1 VTPKDPGKK
10 LMKTIIAASLVAASA
25 LVATGCGLRSA
36 EYYRDDVQKV
46 LESKSAD
53 VKNCYDKALE
63 GDKKLAGPVTVR
75 FTVAEDTGKIQNP
88 VVQGDANPALQE
100 CVVRN
105 IEGLELQPPDVNP
118 GDGTFTWEFSV
129 GDPKKGAS

>member
-1 VTPKDPGKK
+1 
-10 LMKTIIAASLVAASA
+10 MKNIVAASLLAVAALSTSA
-25 LVATGCGLRSA
+25 CGLRSA

-46 LESKSAD
+46 LESKTGDIKS
-53 VKNCYDKALE
+53 CYDRALE
-63 GDKKLAGPVTVR
+63 GDKSLAGPVTVR

-88 VVQGDANPALQE
+88 VVQGEANPALQE

-118 GDGTFTWEFSV
+118 GDGTFTWEFSA
-129 GDPKKGAS
+129 GEPRKAAS

>member
-1 VTPKDPGKK
+1 
-10 LMKTIIAASLVAASA
+10 MKTIVSAALLAVAALSS
-25 LVATGCGLRSA
+25 GCGLRSS
-36 EYYRDDVQKV
+36 EFYRDDVQKL
-46 LESKSAD
+46 LESKSGD
-53 VKNCYDKALE
+53 VKSCYDKGLE

-75 FTVAEDTGKIQNP
+75 FTVAADTGKIANP
-88 VVQGDANPALQE
+88 AVQGEANPALQE

-129 GDPKKGAS
+129 GEAKKGAS

>member
-1 VTPKDPGKK
+1 MIAEIWENDRKN
-10 LMKTIIAASLVAASA
+10 IAAASLLAVAA
-25 LVATGCGLRSA
+25 LTTCCGLRSA

-46 LESKSAD
+46 LESKTGD
-53 VKNCYDKALE
+53 IKTCYDRALE

-88 VVQGDANPALQE
+88 VVQGEANPALQE

-129 GDPKKGAS
+129 GEPKKSAS

>member
-1 VTPKDPGKK
+1 MIAEIWEND
-10 LMKTIIAASLVAASA
+10 MKNIAAASLLAVAA
-25 LVATGCGLRSA
+25 LTTGCGLRSA

-46 LESKSAD
+46 LESKTGD
-53 VKNCYDKALE
+53 IKTCYDRALE

-88 VVQGDANPALQE
+88 VVQGEANPALQE
-100 CVVRN
+100 CVTRN
-105 IEGLELQPPDVNP
+105 IDGLELQPPDVNP

-129 GDPKKGAS
+129 GSPKKGAS

>member
-1 VTPKDPGKK
+1 
-10 LMKTIIAASLVAASA
+10 MKTIVATALLAVAALSS
-25 LVATGCGLRSA
+25 GCGLRSS
-36 EYYRDDVQKV
+36 EFYRDDVQKL
-46 LESKSAD
+46 LESKSGDIKA
-53 VKNCYDKALE
+53 CYDKGLE

-75 FTVAEDTGKIQNP
+75 FTVAEDTGKITNP
-88 VVQGDANPALQE
+88 AVQGEANPALQE

-129 GDPKKGAS
+129 GEPKKGAS

>member
-1 VTPKDPGKK
+1 
-10 LMKTIIAASLVAASA
+10 MKTIIAASLATAALGLSIGT
-25 LVATGCGLRSA
+25 TGCGLRSA

-46 LESKSAD
+46 LESKTGE
-53 VKNCYDKALE
+53 VKGCYDRALA

-129 GDPKKGAS
+129 GEPQKAKS